1 MMLYNIGKKQRSNKM
16 KDINNSE
23 SNVFAELWFR
33 FRKPWCFSFG
43 WHFFWYIILI
53 GGLGIV
59 LSVIDCIINKKCD
72 WSIEQN
78 IISYSLAM
86 VIPAASTIM
95 KTFSKTNNKV
105 SLIDVCSMLFIVI
118 PIALSILSYV
128 FRNTTCTICCMIIAW
143 IAWIIANY
151 DNVNLNDKS
160 FDEKIKQETNQ
171 HGQNWG

>member
-1 MMLYNIGKKQRSNKM
+1 MENDNGLKENV
-16 KDINNSE
+16 IN
-23 SNVFAELWFR
+23 ELWNR
-33 FRKPWCFSFG
+33 FKEPWCFSFG

-59 LSVIDCIINKKCD
+59 LSIINCYLTKQFD

-78 IISYSLAM
+78 IVSYSLAM

-105 SLIDVCSMLFIVI
+105 GLIDVCSILFIVI

-128 FRNTTCTICCMIIAW
+128 FKSTLCTICCLVIAW
-143 IAWIIANY
+143 VAWVIANY

-160 FDEKIKQETNQ
+160 FDERIKEETKK
-171 HGQNWG
+171 HGEGW